1 MVNLTL
7 LMESNPLDVNNMI
20 LPPLHK
26 LIAFNPWYD
35 WYVAMLNEFTMIY
48 FFVGSN
54 LKDLI

>member
-7 LMESNPLDVNNMI
+7 LMESNPLDVNNVI
-20 LPPLHK
+20 LLPLHK

-48 FFVGSN
+48 FFVGFEGF
-54 LKDLI
+54 